1 MSGLNTS
8 KVYQIVTDR
17 IIQQLQKGVIPWQK
31 PWSDSGAPRNLVS
44 KKPYRGMNYFLL
56 ANTGENWFLTFNQ
69 AKKLG
74 GRVKKGASGY
84 PVIFWKFLEVEDVKT
99 GEIKEVPLLRYF
111 TVFALRDVEGI
122 DRPEQDGGDQKAM
135 NPIEE
140 AERIIAGMPN
150 RPKIEHG
157 GDRAFYRSS
166 QDFVRLPEVRN
177 FVSMEEYYS
186 TAFHELVHS
195 TGHKS
200 RLARPEVMNASF
212 FGDHRYSKEELVAEM
227 GAAFLCG
234 HAGFVDRTIEN
245 SAAYIDS
252 WLDALRNDN
261 KMLVQAAGK
270 AQRAADFIL
279 NIQAGAKD
287 GEADVEAA

>member
-84 PVIFWKFLEVEDVKT
+84 PVIFWKFLEVEDDKT
-99 GEIKEVPLLRYF
+99 GEIKKFSLLRYF
-111 TVFALRDVEGI
+111 TVFALRDIEGI
-122 DRPEQDGGDQKAM
+122 SRPEPAQTEQKEM
-135 NPIEE
+135 SPIEE

-150 RPKIEHG
+150 CPNIEHG
-157 GDRAFYRSS
+157 GDRAFYSPS
-166 QDFVRLPEVRN
+166 QDFIRLPEVTDFIN
-177 FVSMEEYYS
+177 MQEYYS

-195 TGHKS
+195 TGHEC
-200 RLARPEVMNASF
+200 RLNRSEVMTFSI
-212 FGDHRYSKEELVAEM
+212 FGSHKYSKEELVAEM
-227 GAAFLCG
+227 GSAFLAG

-245 SAAYIDS
+245 SAAYLQS
-252 WLDALRNDN
+252 WLNSLKNDN
-261 KMLVQAAGK
+261 KMLIQAAGK
-270 AQRAADFIL
+270 AQKAADFIL
-279 NIQAGAKD
+279 NIQQDEKADK
-287 GEADVEAA
+287 EAEAA